1 MPYHIEKLLKFLRH
15 HDVVCHYTANNKL
28 MVEDCYSWRPSGA
41 ADLIDGPYRVQR
53 DWIEIPATPSAVR
66 EFLGY

>member
-15 HDVVCHYTANNKL
+15 HGVVCYYTSNKL
-28 MVEDCYSWRPSGA
+28 MVEDCYSMPDNGA
-41 ADLIDGPYRVQR
+41 TGFIDGPYRVQR